1 MIFQMSHVRKSF
13 LDENL
18 IKDASFR
25 IEEKEKA
32 ALVGVNGAGKTT
44 LFRIIAGELTPDGGE
59 FVFAKDAR
67 LGYLKQ
73 VIDLDSDLTV
83 YLEAMRSKDHVMA
96 LEQEMRKIEGALT
109 GAHEDPAPLLKRH
122 EALLF
127 EFEKLNGYAVRS
139 EITGILK
146 GLGFSEND
154 FDKPVSKLSGGE
166 KTRLS
171 LAKLL
176 VEQPE
181 FLLLDEPT
189 NHLDISGIRFL
200 ESVLASYP
208 GAVLTISHDRYFL
221 DRTVTKVIDL
231 ENGNTRTYTG
241 NYTAFAEKKK
251 QLQAAEQSAYEGK
264 LKEIEHQQ
272 EVIDK
277 LRSFNREKSIKRAE
291 SRVKLLDK
299 LGPAEKPFTENRSMH
314 FCFTPSSRS
323 GNDVLTVRDLKK
335 SFGER
340 CLFSDLSFEVKRGEK
355 ICLIGDNGTGK
366 TTLFK
371 LLVGESAP
379 DTGEIRFGTN
389 VEVGYFDQAH
399 AVLHPEKTVFD
410 ELHDEHPM
418 MDNTAIRSHLALF
431 LFTGDDVF
439 KRISE
444 LSGGERGRV
453 SLAKLMLNDANLL
466 LLDEPTNHLDMAGKE
481 VLEDALKAYEGTV
494 IAISHDRYF
503 INKIADRI
511 LELYHET
518 LIDYDGNYDYY
529 LEKRDGFREKLT
541 PKAGPADAAA
551 VSKEKEA
558 RLLRKE
564 QETKIRRREKQI
576 RECEETLNRLSEE
589 IREIDLQMADPLIA
603 TDASRLNELLTERKM
618 KEEASDAC
626 YQAWEELIESGEP
639 S

>member
-1 MIFQMSHVRKSF
+1 VPI
-13 LDENL
+13 
-18 IKDASFR
+18 
-25 IEEKEKA
+25 
-32 ALVGVNGAGKTT
+32 
-44 LFRIIAGELTPDGGE
+44 
-59 FVFAKDAR
+59 
-67 LGYLKQ
+67 
-73 VIDLDSDLTV
+73 
-83 YLEAMRSKDHVMA
+83 
-96 LEQEMRKIEGALT
+96 
-109 GAHEDPAPLLKRH
+109 
-122 EALLF
+122 
-127 EFEKLNGYAVRS
+127 
-139 EITGILK
+139 
-146 GLGFSEND
+146 
-154 FDKPVSKLSGGE
+154 SKLSGGE
-166 KTRLS
+166 QRRLY
-171 LAKLL
+171 LL
-176 VEQPE
+176 RILMEAPNV
-181 FLLLDEPT
+181 LLLDEPT
-189 NHLDISGIRFL
+189 NDLDIPTL
-200 ESVLASYP
+200 SVLEEYLDTFA
-208 GAVLTISHDRYFL
+208 GAVIAVSHDRYFL
-221 DRTVTKVIDL
+221 DRFAEKIIELELTKCTVF
-231 ENGNTRTYTG
+231 TG
-241 NYTAFAEKKK
+241 NYSDYAVKKE
-251 QLQAAEQSAYEGK
+251 QLRQAQLKAYLNQQAVIRHQEEVIEK
-264 LKEIEHQQ
+264 LK
-272 EVIDK
+272 
-277 LRSFNREKSIKRAE
+277 SFNREKSIKRAE
-291 SRVKLLDK
+291 SREKQLDK
-299 LGPAEKPFTENRSMH
+299 IEVLEKPQEVSADMKLTLKPRRE
-314 FCFTPSSRS
+314 S
-323 GNDVLTVRDLKK
+323 GSDVLKVEGLAKR
-335 SFGER
+335 FGALE
-340 CLFSDLSFEVKRGEK
+340 LFKDVSFEIKRGEHVA
-355 ICLIGDNGTGK
+355 IIGDNGTGK

>member
-44 LFRIIAGELTPDGGE
+44 LFRIIAGELTPDGGD
-59 FVFAKDAR
+59 FVFVKDAR

-96 LEQEMRKIEGALT
+96 LEQEMRRIEGALT

-200 ESVLASYP
+200 ESVLVSYP

-603 TDASRLNELLTERKM
+603 TDASRLNELLTERKT

-626 YQAWEELIESGEP
+626 YLAWEKLIESDEP